1 MKASG
6 VDRGE
11 PPCPCKEPKKLLG
24 GGAFKRATF
33 LQTETEAVRR
43 TWVEA
48 ARREPTWH
56 GGEAENN

>member
-1 MKASG
+1 MKTSG
-6 VDRGE
+6 VDRRE

-24 GGAFKRATF
+24 GGAFERATF

-43 TWVEA
+43 TWVKAE
-48 ARREPTWH
+48 RREPTWR